1 MGTRVQVISDVVEV
15 GVPILTGGP
24 CRFRLGLGY
33 SARGLGWT
41 CQTTPSSR
49 EGSVSQTREREAVST
64 RGFGRFIPAR
74 FFSPHLRRLR
84 ELVWVGGCVTVPV
97 AWAQVRAPWHHGGHG
112 AVDVVGPVTP
122 PGRASP
128 VLSPAARVRAPAGS
142 ACPQGQRVY
151 TDWRKRPLGAVFD
164 HLCTLLRRCGQTWG
178 RRSVHRSAKTASWRR
193 FGAFVYTV
201 ATRGSCELRCELRRA
216 LCRVA
221 RVAQPL
227 WCAGGAP
234 LGGRL
239 SLGRENR
246 LYASAAA
253 SLPSSSR
260 QQPMQTPEEP
270 FVFSLKVEALMPPR
284 GAYPPCAAQLCAR
297 PRGPSRG

>member
-1 MGTRVQVISDVVEV
+1 MGPSDRSFLKRRVSK
-15 GVPILTGGP
+15 PAS
-24 CRFRLGLGY
+24 R
-33 SARGLGWT
+33 ARGGIHTW
-41 CQTTPSSR
+41 
-49 EGSVSQTREREAVST
+49 
-64 RGFGRFIPAR
+64 FGRFVLAC

-142 ACPQGQRVY
+142 VCPQGQR
-151 TDWRKRPLGAVFD
+151 
-164 HLCTLLRRCGQTWG
+164 
-178 RRSVHRSAKTASWRR
+178 SVHRLAKTVSWRR

-221 RVAQPL
+221 RAPQPP
-227 WCAGGAP
+227 WSAGGAP
-234 LGGRL
+234 
-239 SLGRENR
+239 SV
-246 LYASAAA
+246 AA
-253 SLPSSSR
+253 SPLVGKTGSMR
-260 QQPMQTPEEP
+260 Q
-270 FVFSLKVEALMPPR
+270 ALR
-284 GAYPPCAAQLCAR
+284 EWR
-297 PRGPSRG
+297 NR